1 MLARTGHHHQRLAV
15 PDPSVH
21 HMDFHSCSPGIGVV
35 GESASLG
42 RWRHVAERGGGAEAS
57 ALGVERMTTV
67 ALPLDLFIVEFLLSM
82 NDIRAS
88 VQETVFF

>member
-1 MLARTGHHHQRLAV
+1 M
-15 PDPSVH
+15 
-21 HMDFHSCSPGIGVV
+21 V

-82 NDIRAS
+82 NDIRAF
-88 VQETVFF
+88 VQETVFLQNDSAEGYGSFLDAYAARQGFAE